1 MNGSTAAPPRSQFA
15 VWAGAL
21 AGIFMGCA
29 NLYADAVCATV
40 KIEIQQTLTLERQAF
55 DATMKIHNGFTELPL
70 EAVDIEVL
78 FTDADENSIPA
89 TTNPNDTNALF
100 FIRVDSL
107 SNIDA
112 ATNGTIAAGQSAEIH
127 WLIIPALGAS
137 GTNTVGKLYYVGAT
151 LNYRLQGQDLTV
163 DVTPDWITVQP
174 MPRLTLD
181 YFLPARVYGD
191 DPFTATIE
199 PPVPYSL
206 GLRILNTGHGPA
218 SAVKMESAQPEIV
231 QNDLGLLLGYT
242 TLGTEVNGAGAAR
255 TLTADFGTIG
265 AGEAGLARW
274 TMETTL
280 MGEFTEFAADISH
293 SDALGGRLTSLIQE
307 VQTHTLVRDVWV
319 DLPGRDAIRDFLG
332 KDGALL
338 KVYESDAVDTVV
350 TNVTGPGSLT
360 LVQGGAGDHL
370 YDAVVPLN
378 AGPFYAEWSYP
389 DGATRDVRTVIRADG
404 KVLKAANAWI
414 EQRRERGTDPWE
426 YYFCLFDTDQG
437 GAYQVT
443 FQPRTVQPNQMPVL
457 HFIGR
462 QVVGEGEALGFIVQ
476 ASDPDGT
483 LPVLSALALPAGAT
497 FTNLGTGE
505 GEFTWAT
512 QAGDYGVHPVRFIA
526 SDGEIE
532 DWEIVRIYV
541 GRPGEPLTNGLPES
555 LADWAP
561 EIMDVWASSMES
573 EATVLWNS
581 IDGLLYEVYAAD
593 NPFAAL
599 SAWTRVGHPLA
610 GSGELLGMTE
620 GTGMEDIDRRYYRLV
635 LAGDPP
641 DERNTWALVRKE
653 VMPGYTL
660 MAPPVRSDRR
670 FDGEMGAALA
680 EMLQGAN
687 GGIGSGGDEIYLL
700 QPNASWVIL
709 YLNAAGKWCETNGTA
724 SSRALPPGQGFW
736 VARHA
741 GTSARLTF
749 AGPVGNDGSQSVA
762 LQPGFNLIGLSE
774 GRDLPLTATL
784 ATANPQG
791 GAWAEE
797 ADQVVMPNSDG
808 SWRRLMFVI
817 NWGPAY
823 DGHWFD
829 FSTWQI
835 VPTNEVIPPGAAFY
849 YLRRGAATE
858 VEF

>member
-1 MNGSTAAPPRSQFA
+1 MNKKTCLQHVVGGIGVCLIAFAPSVFA
-15 VWAGAL
+15 S
-21 AGIFMGCA
+21 
-29 NLYADAVCATV
+29 AVCAMV

-137 GTNTVGKLYYVGAT
+137 GTNTAGQLYYVGAT

-181 YFLPARVYGD
+181 YFLPAQVYGD
-191 DPFTATIE
+191 DPFTTTIE

-218 SAVKMESAQPEIV
+218 TAVKMESAQPEIV

-242 TLGTEVNGAGAAR
+242 ILGTEVNGAGAAR
-255 TLTADFGTIG
+255 TLTADFGAIG

-319 DLPGRDAIRDFLG
+319 DLPGRDAILDLLG
-332 KDGALL
+332 KDDTGLT
-338 KVYESDAVDTVV
+338 VYESDAIDSAV
-350 TNVTGPGSLT
+350 TNWTGQGSLT
-360 LVQGGAGDHL
+360 RVQGGAGDHL

-610 GSGELLGMTE
+610 GNGELLDMTE

-709 YLNAAGKWCETNGTA
+709 YLNAAGKWCEANGTA

-791 GAWAEE
+791 GTWEE
-797 ADQVVMPNSDG
+797 VADQIVIQNPDG
-808 SWRRLMFVI
+808 SWRRLMYVT

>member
-1 MNGSTAAPPRSQFA
+1 MNKKTCLQHVVGGIGVCLIAFAPSVFA
-15 VWAGAL
+15 S
-21 AGIFMGCA
+21 
-29 NLYADAVCATV
+29 AVCAMV

-137 GTNTVGKLYYVGAT
+137 GTNTAGQLYYVGAT

-181 YFLPARVYGD
+181 YFLPAQVYGD
-191 DPFTATIE
+191 DPFTTTIE

-218 SAVKMESAQPEIV
+218 TAVKMESAQPEIV

-242 TLGTEVNGAGAAR
+242 ILGTEVNGAGAAR
-255 TLTADFGTIG
+255 TLTADFGAIG

-319 DLPGRDAIRDFLG
+319 DLPGRDAILDLLG
-332 KDGALL
+332 KDDTGLT
-338 KVYESDAVDTVV
+338 VYESDAIDSAV
-350 TNVTGPGSLT
+350 TNWTGQGSLT
-360 LVQGGAGDHL
+360 RVQGGAGDHL

-378 AGPFYAEWSYP
+378 AGPFYAEWSYTN
-389 DGATRDVRTVIRADG
+389 GATRDVRTVVRADG

-610 GSGELLGMTE
+610 GNGELLDMTE

-709 YLNAAGKWCETNGTA
+709 YLNAAGKWCEANGTA

-791 GAWAEE
+791 GTWEE
-797 ADQVVMPNSDG
+797 VADQIVIQNPDG
-808 SWRRLMFVI
+808 SWRRLMYVT